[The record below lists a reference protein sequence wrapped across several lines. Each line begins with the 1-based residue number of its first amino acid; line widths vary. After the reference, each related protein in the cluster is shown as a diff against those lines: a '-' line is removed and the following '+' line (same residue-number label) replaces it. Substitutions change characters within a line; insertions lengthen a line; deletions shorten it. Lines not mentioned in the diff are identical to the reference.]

1 MLGWGKRLG
10 LGLLFVFIGLN
21 FGCAALLVWLSGSV
35 PEIDGEITLPGL
47 FAPVTVTRDDAG
59 VPVIRADSDE
69 DAYFT
74 LGYTHAQDRLWQMES
89 MRRLGAGRMAEMVG
103 TLSASLGERVLPFD
117 RLTRGFGFYRL
128 AEASYEG
135 ASPALKMVL
144 DRYADGVNAYLSS
157 RHGALPIE
165 FEVLFHE
172 PEPWKPADSLVW
184 QQLMAFQLGGNWPAE
199 LDRLRML
206 ETGLTPEQIAFLYQ
220 SADGTLPEIPQTRES
235 SLAPGI
241 RDVARQFASALPF
254 ELSPGGASN
263 AWTLDGNRTAS
274 GKPLLASDPHL
285 RLTNPNLWYLARI
298 ETPSGILAGAT
309 VPGVPFMV
317 LGHNGNVAWG
327 FTTPHVDTQDLF
339 IETIDPADPARY
351 LTPSGSQPFEIR
363 TETFRIGSREV
374 TETFR
379 STRHGPVISDTLKA
393 ARRTDEKSVLSLA
406 SSSFLPGD
414 TGPEGLLELNRSRT
428 VAEALTALG
437 KFSSPAQNAT
447 LADRHGAIAL
457 ALAGR
462 VPVRNGNGMLP
473 ADGMDENADW
483 NGWVSPSRL
492 PLILNPAD
500 GLLVQANDKV
510 TPRDPALYLGPT
522 AEPPVRANRIRDRIN
537 AMSGSATAAQQ
548 AGLQMDS
555 LSTAAKEVSALL
567 LERLKTGLLTPTE
580 LDAAERLRTW
590 DGIMSKGRVEP
601 LIYSLWTALL
611 HRRIFGDDLGD
622 LIEEYRRPY
631 PHMFRA
637 VLTGDTSWC
646 DDIRTDTVEPCAAL
660 IRESLQEAV
669 ARLTAKYGQDVS
681 SWRWGKSHTT
691 EFRHLLWSRIPQ
703 IDSLLGTEIAT
714 DGGDFTVNRGAP
726 SIRITETDF
735 SFHHVHGAGLRAVYD
750 LADLDTSL
758 FSLSLGQSGNPFSEF
773 YHDQVDAWA
782 NGRYRPVSTNGK
794 FDTRTLTLRP
804 E

>member
-10 LGLLFVFIGLN
+10 LGLLFVFLGLN
-21 FGCAALLVWLSGSV
+21 FCGAALLIWLSGSV
-35 PEIDGEITLPGL
+35 PEIDGEATLPGL
-47 FAPVTVTRDDAG
+47 MAPVTVIRDQAG
-59 VPVIRADSDE
+59 VPVIRAESDE
-69 DAYFT
+69 DAYFA

-103 TLSASLGERVLPFD
+103 TLSASIGESVLPFD

-128 AEASYEG
+128 AEASYERS
-135 ASPALKMVL
+135 SPALKMVL
-144 DRYADGVNAYLSS
+144 ERYADGVNAYLAS
-157 RHGALPIE
+157 RQGALPIE
-165 FEVLFHE
+165 FEVLFHK
-172 PEPWKPADSLVW
+172 PEPWRPADSLVW

-220 SADGTLPEIPQTRES
+220 DADGTLPEMPELRES
-235 SLAPGI
+235 GLAPGLYDAV
-241 RDVARQFASALPF
+241 RHFASALPF
-254 ELSPGGASN
+254 ELAPGGASN
-263 AWTLDGNRTAS
+263 AWALDGSRTAS

-317 LGHNGNVAWG
+317 LGHNGNLAWG

-339 IETIDPADPARY
+339 VETVDPADPTRY
-351 LTPSGSQPFEIR
+351 LTPSGSQPFETR

-379 STRHGPVISDTLKA
+379 STRHGPVISDTLGA
-393 ARRTDEKSVLSLA
+393 ARRTDGKSVIALS
-406 SSSFLPGD
+406 SPSFLPGD
-414 TGPEGLLELNRSRT
+414 TGPEGLLALNQART
-428 VAEALTALG
+428 VSEALAALE

-447 LADRHGAIAL
+447 LADRDGTIAL

-462 VPVRNGNGMLP
+462 VPERSGSGMLP
-473 ADGMDENADW
+473 ADGMDRNADW
-483 NGWVSPSRL
+483 QGWVEPSRM
-492 PLILNPAD
+492 PLVFNPAD
-500 GLLVQANDKV
+500 GLVIQANDRFA
-510 TPRDPALYLGPT
+510 PRDPALYLGPT
-522 AEPPVRANRIRDRIN
+522 AEPPVRANRIRDRIE
-537 AMSGSATAAQQ
+537 AMDGQATAALQ
-548 AGLQMDS
+548 ADLQMDP
-555 LSTAAKEVSALL
+555 LSTAAPDVISLL
-567 LERLKTGLLTPTE
+567 LERLNTALLTPAE
-580 LDAAERLRTW
+580 LDAADRLRNW
-590 DGIMSKGRVEP
+590 DGTMSRNRAEP

-622 LIEEYRRPY
+622 LIGEYRRPY

-646 DDIRTDTVEPCAAL
+646 DDIRTDSVEPCAAL
-660 IRESLQEAV
+660 IRDSLQETV
-669 ARLTAKYGQDVS
+669 ARLTAKFGQDVS
-681 SWRWGKSHTT
+681 SWRWGESHTAQ
-691 EFRHLLWSRIPQ
+691 FRHLLWSRVPQ
-703 IDSLLGTEIAT
+703 IDSLLGTEVAT
-714 DGGDFTVNRGAP
+714 DGGDFTVNRGSP

-750 LADLDTSL
+750 LANLDASL

-773 YHDQVDAWA
+773 YHDQAADWA
-782 NGRYRPVSTNGK
+782 DGRYRSLNGIP
-794 FDTRTLTLRP
+794 DSGAHILTLRP